1 MSITRVARDVFCAEG
16 TAVNWVLVREG
27 RDLTLIDAGYPGDV
41 DAVLAS
47 IASIGHSP
55 EDVRAVLVTHAHV
68 DHVGAL
74 NHLHEQHGTPA
85 LMHPHE
91 VANATG
97 ERHESAT
104 PADVARRAWRPSVL
118 RWSLAITRAGGT
130 QHPVA
135 AHAEAFDLDGELDLP
150 GRPVPVHLPGHTS
163 GSAAFVLP
171 ESGVVVTG
179 DALVTGHPLLRDV
192 GPQLLPDF
200 FHHDPAAARVALAT
214 LGTVDADLVVPGH
227 GRPWRGD
234 PGAAVE
240 RAARLLS

>member
-1 MSITRVARDVFCAEG
+1 MDQVVKDVFRAEG
-16 TAVNWVLVREG
+16 TAVNWALLREG
-27 RDLTLIDAGYPGDV
+27 RDLTLVDGGYPGDV
-41 DAVLAS
+41 GAVLAS
-47 IASIGHSP
+47 IAAIGHRP

-74 NHLHEQHGTPA
+74 NHLHERYGTPA
-85 LMHPHE
+85 LMHPDE

-135 AHAEAFDLDGELDLP
+135 VHAEAFEPGTPLDLP

-171 ESGVVVTG
+171 AAGVVLTG
-179 DALVTGHPLLRDV
+179 DALVTGHPLLRGS
-192 GPQLLPDF
+192 GPQLLPGF
-200 FHHDPAAARVALAT
+200 FHHDLDAARTSLAR
-214 LGTVDADLVVPGH
+214 LGAVEADLVVPGH
-227 GRPWRGD
+227 GAPWRGD
-234 PGAAVE
+234 LARATE
-240 RAARLLS
+240 RAARLIA

>member
-16 TAVNWVLVREG
+16 TAVNWVLLREG
-27 RDLTLIDAGYPGDV
+27 RDLTLVDAGYPGDV

-47 IASIGHSP
+47 LAAIGHGP

-74 NHLHEQHGTPA
+74 NHLHQQHGTPT
-85 LMHPHE
+85 LMHPDE

-135 AHAEAFDLDGELDLP
+135 THAEAFDLDGPLDLP

-179 DALVTGHPLLRDV
+179 DALVTGHPLLPEA

-200 FHHDPAAARVALAT
+200 FHHDPAAARVALGT
-214 LGTVDADLVVPGH
+214 LRTVDADLLVPGH

-234 PGAAVE
+234 LGAAVD

>member
-1 MSITRVARDVFCAEG
+1 MDRVTSSVFRAEG
-16 TAVNWVLVREG
+16 TAVNWVILREG

-47 IASIGHSP
+47 VAAIGHRP
-55 EDVRAVLVTHAHV
+55 EDLRAVLVTHAHV

-74 NHLHEQHGTPA
+74 NHLHERYGTPV
-85 LMHPHE
+85 LMHPDE
-91 VANATG
+91 LANATG

-130 QHPVA
+130 QHPVVT
-135 AHAEAFDLDGELDLP
+135 HARGFEPGVPLDLP

-171 ESGVVVTG
+171 EAGIVVTG
-179 DALVTGHPLLRDV
+179 DALVTGHPLLRGT

-200 FHHDPAAARVALAT
+200 FHHDTAAARHALET
-214 LGTVDADLVVPGH
+214 LGRVDADVVVPGH
-227 GRPWRGD
+227 GAPWRGD
-234 PGAAVE
+234 L
-240 RAARLLS
+240 RAATARLVA